1 MVSVAASTAAILSL
15 QHAGELATIGERI
28 VAERQRLSHE
38 LEKLSWLQPYPSQA
52 NYVLCR
58 VVGKDALDL
67 KRNLA
72 SHGILV
78 RYFNKPGLQDHIRI
92 SVGKPEHTDQLIQA
106 LERME

>member
-1 MVSVAASTAAILSL
+1 
-15 QHAGELATIGERI
+15 
-28 VAERQRLSHE
+28 
-38 LEKLSWLQPYPSQA
+38 
-52 NYVLCR
+52 
-58 VVGKDALDL
+58 VVGRNALDL